1 MGSIENCI
9 GIFKKKGSELFNL
22 LKSGGK
28 SFSIKDPNIDKLW
41 VLEDKNKEAN
51 KKWETSKKRDEE
63 RVKFL
68 ENEQKEIDTVMNKYE
83 KNKNMEKSKIVGYT
97 EGDDE
102 GVLNSLEECDN
113 NEFPANAGEIPF
125 GTKCTGVFKEKDKY
139 NFYFLTSNLDLE
151 KNVELGKTFDEKG
164 VENIY
169 IHKSNY
175 AGFAKENEV
184 DKRNRRKAEAIAK
197 KKREEEAKKLAEK
210 VANRNAH

>member
-1 MGSIENCI
+1 
-9 GIFKKKGSELFNL
+9 
-22 LKSGGK
+22 
-28 SFSIKDPNIDKLW
+28 
-41 VLEDKNKEAN
+41 
-51 KKWETSKKRDEE
+51 DEE

-210 VANRNAH
+210 VANRNAHKQKYLDFINKFAELGIKNNFRKFSLENTLDELIKEVERLEKQKKID